1 MYIAEHGFKNAVDNP
16 FDALWWGVV
25 TLTTV
30 GYGDV
35 TPITTEGRIAAMVL
49 MLLGIGLFGAIT
61 ATITSYLM
69 THDLGRVEAKVDTDV
84 ELDQAAAER
93 TTSIDWTAS
102 ARPSLASDLE
112 RLAALHHQGDLTAD
126 EFSAAK
132 LQTLGRVSP
141 PATE

>member
-1 MYIAEHGFKNAVDNP
+1 
-16 FDALWWGVV
+16 
-25 TLTTV
+25 
-30 GYGDV
+30 
-35 TPITTEGRIAAMVL
+35 
-49 MLLGIGLFGAIT
+49 
-61 ATITSYLM
+61 M
-69 THDLGRVEAKVDTDV
+69 THDLSRVEAKVDTDV

-93 TTSIDWTAS
+93 TTSIERTAS